1 LPDIRL
7 VPVAGPIIGM
17 DWLQQPITGLIDETA
32 ELISAVNVA
41 LMTDAL
47 AGPTDVLPDPNST
60 DRRGWWGDL
69 EADTIWGGWPI
80 GSKLWL
86 LSRAKIVDS
95 GSREGATIARVQAYI
110 SACIQPFV
118 NAKLAS
124 RFSVTATQVSKQRID
139 ARVIIYRGPKSAI
152 ELQYQAL
159 WDELPPSPP
168 FPPPQT
174 ILSGAA
180 VVFTGPPPGQLDF
193 SQPAGSGFIPLL
205 DD

>member
-47 AGPTDVLPDPNST
+47 AAPTDVLPDPNST

-69 EADTIWGGWPI
+69 DADTIWGGWPL

-95 GSREGATIARVQAYI
+95 GAREGATIARVQAYI

-118 NAKLAS
+118 TAKLAS
-124 RFSVTATQVSKQRID
+124 RFSVTATQVSIQRID

-152 ELQYQAL
+152 QLQYQAL

-168 FPPPQT
+168 FRDPTPIIQGPNISAAPPPPLPPQPQ
-174 ILSGAA
+174 SSA
-180 VVFTGPPPGQLDF
+180 GPLGMP
-193 SQPAGSGFIPLL
+193 
-205 DD
+205 

>member
-41 LMTDAL
+41 LMSDAL
-47 AGPTDVLPDPNST
+47 AAPTDVLPDPNST

-69 EADTIWGGWPI
+69 EADIIWGGWPI

-95 GSREGATIARVQAYI
+95 GAREGATIARVQAYI

-118 NAKLAS
+118 ANKLAS
-124 RFSVTATQVSKQRID
+124 RFTVTARQINIQRID

-159 WDELPPSPP
+159 WDELPPAPP
-168 FPPPQT
+168 FPDPPFL
-174 ILSGAA
+174 ISGQAPFQ
-180 VVFTGPPPGQLDF
+180 VPPPPPPPPVITQ
-193 SQPAGSGFIPLL
+193 SNAGPLGMP
-205 DD
+205 